1 MAEIVIVSIVLN
13 PMGDFK
19 AKTKDIKGEA
29 TQKGNEVS
37 AQNIIVNLANLKTG
51 IELRDKHTQKHLD
64 VKKFPEA
71 ILISA
76 TGKDGIGKGRIKIRG
91 IEKDIGGEYKI
102 EGKVLKA
109 NFKLKLSDF
118 GIGDINY
125 MGVGVEDEV
134 SLSVDIPIKS

>member
-1 MAEIVIVSIVLN
+1 VA
-13 PMGDFK
+13 GDSRY
-19 AKTKDIKGEA
+19 KTKDIKGEA